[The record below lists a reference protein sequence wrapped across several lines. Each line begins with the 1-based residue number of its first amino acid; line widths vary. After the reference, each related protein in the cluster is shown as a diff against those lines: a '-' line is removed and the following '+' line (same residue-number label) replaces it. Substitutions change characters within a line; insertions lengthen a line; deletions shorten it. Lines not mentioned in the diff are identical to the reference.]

1 MNNLRGIEL
10 RYVLTMHLF
19 SHGRSTIEDLVLDG
33 FAVDSPA
40 GKSVSDALRDEANR
54 SEAGRSGI
62 SSDRG

>member
-1 MNNLRGIEL
+1 
-10 RYVLTMHLF
+10 MHLF
-19 SHGRSTIEDLVLDG
+19 SHGRSTIKDLVLNG